1 MAEIRLLDAKFKDIL
16 KRTDTNLNEFVE
28 AVKTKKE
35 TLINVNGVNLVK
47 NHQELELF
55 VMSAFRKHKELRI
68 KLLAMVNVGT
78 FARNEFEH
86 LHNFEQFLQ
95 YIFNSFL
102 ECIERC
108 RMVSSV
114 IMPHQF
120 VVLENHLK
128 YNIAQGF

>member
-68 KLLAMVNVGT
+68 KLLAMFFGM
-78 FARNEFEH
+78 
-86 LHNFEQFLQ
+86 
-95 YIFNSFL
+95 Y
-102 ECIERC
+102 
-108 RMVSSV
+108 
-114 IMPHQF
+114 
-120 VVLENHLK
+120 
-128 YNIAQGF
+128 